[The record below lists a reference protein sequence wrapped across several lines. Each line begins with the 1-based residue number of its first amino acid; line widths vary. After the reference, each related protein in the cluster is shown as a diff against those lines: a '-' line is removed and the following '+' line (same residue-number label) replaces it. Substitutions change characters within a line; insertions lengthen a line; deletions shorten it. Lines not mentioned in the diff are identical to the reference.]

1 MIGKWGAEDIE
12 RLGKSLGFVQRT
24 YSDLSMAREY
34 SIPLYIG
41 CMVGVKYHVT
51 FEHEMKNFTAWAVMC
66 HLSQRD
72 SFSIVENEN
81 EFEIYSKTW
90 SFDLDKHVLQ
100 MIETVEKRLK
110 NILGMERIA

>member
-1 MIGKWGAEDIE
+1 MSEKWGEEDFE
-12 RLGKSLGFVQRT
+12 RLGKSLGFVKR
-24 YSDLSMAREY
+24 SEFSLSMTREY

-51 FEHEMKNFTAWAVMC
+51 FEDGMESFTAWAEMC

-81 EFEIYSKTW
+81 EFEIYSKEW

-110 NILGMERIA
+110 NILGLERIA